1 MNRIGIVIP
10 AYNESENIEILVKL
24 ILKEIKCQI
33 IIIDDS
39 TDDKTKKIIKK
50 KRLKVLYIQRNK
62 KLGRGSAVLLG
73 LKKMLKKKI
82 DIFIEM
88 DADLSH
94 RPSELKR
101 NINFFLKT
109 SSDLLIASRYVKNSK
124 IINWPI
130 SRTILS
136 SFSNI
141 VARFLLKIPVTDFTN
156 GYRIYS
162 KRAVLLIIKKCGRA
176 GDQFIIL
183 SEIITVLFVNAY
195 KINEINTIFV
205 NRTRGTSSVNI
216 KLIINSI
223 TGLFKIFLN
232 KKKYIIK

>member
-1 MNRIGIVIP
+1 
-10 AYNESENIEILVKL
+10 
-24 ILKEIKCQI
+24 
-33 IIIDDS
+33 
-39 TDDKTKKIIKK
+39 
-50 KRLKVLYIQRNK
+50 
-62 KLGRGSAVLLG
+62 
-73 LKKMLKKKI
+73 MLKKKI

-94 RPSELKR
+94 RPSELRR
-101 NINFFLKT
+101 NINFFLST

-136 SFSNI
+136 YLSNI
-141 VARFLLKIPVTDFTN
+141 VARFLLKIPITDFTN

-162 KRAVLLIIKKCGRA
+162 KRAALLIIRKCGQA

-183 SEIITVLFVNAY
+183 SEIITALFVNSY
-195 KINEINTIFV
+195 KINEINTIFI
-205 NRTRGTSSVNI
+205 NRARGTSSLNI
-216 KLIINSI
+216 KLISNSI
-223 TGLFKIFLN
+223 VGLFKIFLN

>member
-1 MNRIGIVIP
+1 
-10 AYNESENIEILVKL
+10 
-24 ILKEIKCQI
+24 
-33 IIIDDS
+33 
-39 TDDKTKKIIKK
+39 
-50 KRLKVLYIQRNK
+50 
-62 KLGRGSAVLLG
+62 
-73 LKKMLKKKI
+73 
-82 DIFIEM
+82 
-88 DADLSH
+88 
-94 RPSELKR
+94 
-101 NINFFLKT
+101 
-109 SSDLLIASRYVKNSK
+109 
-124 IINWPI
+124 
-130 SRTILS
+130 
-136 SFSNI
+136 

-162 KRAVLLIIKKCGRA
+162 KRAVLLIIKKCGRV

-216 KLIINSI
+216 KLIMNSI